1 MPIPQKFR
9 AFEIEGRRVRTD
21 VKLRRGDGEELA
33 AGAVL
38 TVVSARHNLELHSDT
53 CPQCGQSF
61 HIYGVS
67 RKLVTLLPVDSSGQ
81 YRAHRVALRR
91 EELTDLV
98 YQLRLRSSMCST
110 LSEHKKYSAIFANKI
125 ESLLDRPDLED
136 VPYEEESLKIK
147 QVRCALAEMRSDL
160 DEIAC
165 NVDSEMSERVVQ
177 SGWHL
182 FDLVMDLID
191 TKQSKKVAA

>member
-1 MPIPQKFR
+1 MPISKKFR

-21 VKLRRGDGEELA
+21 VRLRRGDGEELA

-38 TVVSARHNLELHSDT
+38 TIVSARHNLELHSDT

-67 RKLVTLLPVDSSGQ
+67 RKLVTLLPVGSSEQ
-81 YRAHRVALRR
+81 YRAHSVAVRR
-91 EELTDLV
+91 EELKDLV
-98 YQLRLRSSMCST
+98 FRLRTSTCST
-110 LSEHKKYSAIFANKI
+110 LSEHKKHSEILANEI
-125 ESLLDRPDLED
+125 ESMLDRQDLED
-136 VPYEEESLKIK
+136 TSSQEESLEVKR
-147 QVRCALAEMRSDL
+147 VRCALAEMRSDL

-165 NVDSEMSERVVQ
+165 NVDSETSERVVQ

-191 TKQSKKVAA
+191 TKQSKKVAV